1 MNMRMA
7 ALGIVGVSGLMA
19 AACTATGAA
28 PGASEF
34 VRGMRW
40 QITLVEPPTALD
52 LEVDAWDLDLV
63 DTPRATIAA
72 LQARGVKVICYFSAG
87 TFEPG
92 RPDAADFAA
101 DVIGNGYEDE
111 AFAEERYLDVTNPVV
126 FDIMKARLDLALA
139 KGCDAVDPDN
149 VDLPT
154 HDTGFNI
161 SAADMRTFNRGL
173 IAEAQAR
180 GLAIGFKNFLGEL
193 DEIGDE
199 YDFAVNE
206 ECVQFDECD
215 AYSDNLLA
223 AGKPVF
229 HIEYVEPTEVA
240 AVCATAGPLGLS
252 TVIKNLILDDAVT
265 FCP

>member
-1 MNMRMA
+1 MRMA
-7 ALGIVGVSGLMA
+7 ALRIVGVSGLMA

-72 LQARGVKVICYFSAG
+72 C

-101 DVIGNGYEDE
+101 DVIGDGYEDE

-126 FDIMKARLDLALA
+126 FDIMKTRLDLALA

-173 IAEAQAR
+173 IAEA
-180 GLAIGFKNFLGEL
+180 
-193 DEIGDE
+193 
-199 YDFAVNE
+199 
-206 ECVQFDECD
+206 
-215 AYSDNLLA
+215 
-223 AGKPVF
+223 
-229 HIEYVEPTEVA
+229 
-240 AVCATAGPLGLS
+240 
-252 TVIKNLILDDAVT
+252 
-265 FCP
+265 